1 MLIKA
6 TINFLPYFFIHNLD
20 ESINTIKQ
28 NKHNE
33 QITNN
38 DENKLYLFDIDGSIK
53 SNFPIFGSGQA
64 DITKNKKNEKLIAV
78 KGDEKEILVYSLD

>member
-1 MLIKA
+1 MTYGNYSKPKIFLNDLI
-6 TINFLPYFFIHNLD
+6 
-20 ESINTIKQ
+20 
-28 NKHNE
+28 